1 MPCICHGEQNEKQQ
15 AFEKVA
21 LPTVFSSCKVE
32 IRDLEESS
40 QKEVFLQQN
49 SHENFTSCT
58 AWESYNELCCRQASG
73 SQVVRCHLTDHE
85 EREVSASRMSCVEVF
100 QKKLNFVLNSKADVM
115 CRMKEI
121 KVMLC

>member
-40 QKEVFLQQN
+40 QKEVFLEQN

-58 AWESYNELCCRQASG
+58 A
-73 SQVVRCHLTDHE
+73 
-85 EREVSASRMSCVEVF
+85 
-100 QKKLNFVLNSKADVM
+100 
-115 CRMKEI
+115 
-121 KVMLC
+121 